1 MALTAR
7 QIEILL
13 VEDSPADATLLTE
26 CLRQVSFPYHLSL
39 VTDGAAA
46 LAFLIRQAPYT
57 KAPTPDLLLLDIR
70 LPHKSGW
77 EVLAWVRASPFLTGR
92 PVVMLTGLF
101 SPYDE
106 EQIEHLQPTRC
117 LLKPRALEDLA
128 RIAQVIETVMRQ
140 YPPLG

>member
-1 MALTAR
+1 VAPTAR
-7 QIEILL
+7 RVEILL

-26 CLRQVSFPYHLSL
+26 CLRQVRFPYHLSL

-46 LAFLIRQAPYT
+46 LAFLIQQAPYT

-77 EVLAWVRASPFLTGR
+77 EILAWVRATPFLTGL
-92 PVVMLTGLF
+92 PVVILTGLF

-117 LLKPRALEDLA
+117 LLKPRTLEDIS
-128 RIAQVIETVMRQ
+128 RVAQVIETVISQ
-140 YPPLG
+140 HLPLG